1 MKQQTIQV
9 AVDIVVFTVHEQT
22 LRVLLIERGID
33 PFKGLYALPGG
44 FVLAEET
51 LEQAAFRELFEETGT
66 KNVYLEQLYSFGD
79 PGRDPRGRVV
89 TVAYYALVPTDN
101 RRCWLGQMQRRP
113 GGTRFRSAAARV
125 RSQEDCGVCGRPAA
139 EQTGVHQ
146 CRLSVASSKVHAER
160 AASAPR
166 GDPGKTTRQEK
177 LPAEGFGAR
186 PRQAFKR
193 DASYGAQTRPT
204 LLLPTHNMS
213 GSNTGNGGLSLGGNS
228 NCERP
233 RCASLFWR
241 SPVSGVVAIAGMR
254 N

>member
-89 TVAYYALVPTDN
+89 TVAYYALVPTDKSP
-101 RRCWLGQMQRRP
+101 LLA
-113 GGTRFRSAAARV
+113 GTDAATAGWHPVSALPPLAFDHGKILKYAV
-125 RSQEDCGVCGRPAA
+125 D
-139 EQTGVHQ
+139 
-146 CRLSVASSKVHAER
+146 RLRNKLEYTNV
-160 AASAPR
+160 
-166 GDPGKTTRQEK
+166 GFQL
-177 LPAEGFGAR
+177 LPAKFTLSAL
-186 PRQAFKR
+186 QALHEAILGKPLDKR
-193 DASYGAQTRPT
+193 NFRRKVLGLGLVKPSKEMQATGRKPAQ
-204 LLLPTHNMS
+204 
-213 GSNTGNGGLSLGGNS
+213 
-228 NCERP
+228 
-233 RCASLFWR
+233 LFSFR
-241 SPVSGVVAIAGMR
+241 HTT
-254 N
+254 